1 MLQPTLGR
9 VRVLVVDDNADTAES
24 TAVLLRLAF
33 HCEARTCCDGPSC
46 IEIAKRF
53 RPHLLLLDLSMPNMD
68 GFKIVEAMHEAG
80 MAPPF
85 IVAVSG
91 YGGDVIREKCAQVG
105 FSGHELKPMTIERL
119 GELVECAVLVAE
131 EYP

>member
-33 HCEARTCCDGPSC
+33 HCEVKPCCDGPSC
-46 IEIAKRF
+46 IETAKEF
-53 RPHLLLLDLSMPNMD
+53 RPHLLLLDLSMPKMD
-68 GFKIVEAMHEAG
+68 GFTIVEKMHQAG

-91 YGGDVIREKCAQVG
+91 YGGDVIKERCSQAG
-105 FSGHELKPMTIERL
+105 FNGHELKPMTIERI
-119 GELVECAVLVAE
+119 GELIEAAMSVVAE
-131 EYP
+131 YP